1 MNMYEEIYQEN
12 MELLLRSLTERTL
25 SGKQEWAELQYYPIS
40 FVQDDD
46 SDEREAYI
54 SQMFELETEFN
65 GRKYYLDLAENISF
79 PSRKGDIFGSITYET
94 DEGERKYDFGLLAD
108 VDEYE
113 KNSIKNSIKNQNTRT
128 VITELANAVVA
139 VFKGSDA
146 EEFGFSYACYFNQ
159 SDIKR
164 KWRKDKLVKLGEKLM
179 TEKRMDDFHKVV
191 LEVKYREK
199 LLSEIG
205 VAM

>member
-1 MNMYEEIYQEN
+1 MNMYEEIYREN

-25 SGKQEWAELQYYPIS
+25 SGKQEWAELQYYPIG

-65 GRKYYLDLAENISF
+65 GRKYYLDFAENISF
-79 PSRKGDIFGSITYET
+79 PSKKGDIFGSITYET

-108 VDEYE
+108 IDGYG
-113 KNSIKNSIKNQNTRT
+113 KNSIKNQNARA
-128 VITELANAVVA
+128 VIIELANAVVA
-139 VFKGSDA
+139 VFKGTDA
-146 EEFGFSYACYFNQ
+146 EEFGFSYARYFNQ

-179 TEKRMDDFHKVV
+179 TEKRMDDFHKMVF
-191 LEVKYREK
+191 EVKYREE
-199 LLSEIG
+199 LLNNI
-205 VAM
+205 

>member
-25 SGKQEWAELQYYPIS
+25 SGKQEWVELQYYPIG

-54 SQMFELETEFN
+54 SQMFELESEFN

-79 PSRKGDIFGSITYET
+79 PSKKGDILGSITYET

-108 VDEYE
+108 IDEYG
-113 KNSIKNSIKNQNTRT
+113 KNSIKNQNARA
-128 VITELANAVVA
+128 VIIELANAVVA
-139 VFKGSDA
+139 VFKGTDA
-146 EEFGFSYACYFNQ
+146 EEFGFSYARYFNQ

-179 TEKRMDDFHKVV
+179 TEKRLDDFHKIV
-191 LEVKYREK
+191 LEVKYREE
-199 LLSEIG
+199 LLNNI
-205 VAM
+205 

>member
-25 SGKQEWAELQYYPIS
+25 SGKQEWVELQYYPIG

-79 PSRKGDIFGSITYET
+79 PSKKGDIFGSITYET

-108 VDEYE
+108 IDEYG
-113 KNSIKNSIKNQNTRT
+113 KNSIKNQNARA
-128 VITELANAVVA
+128 VIIELANAVVA
-139 VFKGSDA
+139 VFKGTDA
-146 EEFGFSYACYFNQ
+146 EEFGFSYARYFNQ

-164 KWRKDKLVKLGEKLM
+164 KWRKDKLVKLGKN
-179 TEKRMDDFHKVV
+179 
-191 LEVKYREK
+191 
-199 LLSEIG
+199 
-205 VAM
+205 

>member
-25 SGKQEWAELQYYPIS
+25 SGKQEWAELQYYPIG

-46 SDEREAYI
+46 SDEREVYI

-65 GRKYYLDLAENISF
+65 GRTYYLDLAENISF
-79 PSRKGDIFGSITYET
+79 PSKNGDIFGSITYET
-94 DEGERKYDFGLLAD
+94 DEGERKYDFGLLED
-108 VDEYE
+108 IDEYG
-113 KNSIKNSIKNQNTRT
+113 KNSIKNQNARA
-128 VITELANAVVA
+128 VIIELANAVVT
-139 VFKGSDA
+139 VFKGTDA

-164 KWRKDKLVKLGEKLM
+164 KWRKDKLVKLGGGKIN
-179 TEKRMDDFHKVV
+179 D
-191 LEVKYREK
+191 
-199 LLSEIG
+199 
-205 VAM
+205 

>member
-25 SGKQEWAELQYYPIS
+25 SGKQEWVELQYYPIG

-79 PSRKGDIFGSITYET
+79 PLKNVDIFGSITYET
-94 DEGERKYDFGLLAD
+94 DEGERKHDFGLRAD
-108 VDEYE
+108 VDEYG
-113 KNSIKNSIKNQNTRT
+113 KNSIKNQNARAM
-128 VITELANAVVA
+128 IIELANAVVA
-139 VFKGSDA
+139 VFKGTDA
-146 EEFGFSYACYFNQ
+146 EEFGFPYACYFNQ

-179 TEKRMDDFHKVV
+179 TEKRMDDFHRAV
-191 LEVKYREK
+191 LETEYREK
-199 LLSEIG
+199 LLSEIN
-205 VAM
+205 VTI

>member
-25 SGKQEWAELQYYPIS
+25 SGKQEWAELQYYPIG

-46 SDEREAYI
+46 SDEREVYI

-65 GRKYYLDLAENISF
+65 GRTYYLDLAENISF
-79 PSRKGDIFGSITYET
+79 LSKNGDIFGSITYET
-94 DEGERKYDFGLLAD
+94 DEGERKYDFGLLED
-108 VDEYE
+108 IDEYG
-113 KNSIKNSIKNQNTRT
+113 KNSIKNQNARA
-128 VITELANAVVA
+128 VIIELANAVVA
-139 VFKGSDA
+139 VFKGTDA

-179 TEKRMDDFHKVV
+179 TEKRMDDFHRAV
-191 LEVKYREK
+191 LDVEYREE
-199 LLSEIG
+199 LLNNI
-205 VAM
+205 